1 MPLSG
6 PLWDRVRLEIADVY
20 QGVEGQTSPN
30 AAVGQPVDHYSRTT
44 PGGTGG
50 LDESLTRQCL
60 TPGIDPIVDEQHTI
74 AALEEVSPE
83 AERELAVAVV
93 RGCPSMEPCV
103 AVGQR
108 FVVFP
113 HFNEPNP

>member
-60 TPGIDPIVDEQHTI
+60 TPGIDPIVDEQHPRSGRQQI
-74 AALEEVSPE
+74 APHS
-83 AERELAVAVV
+83 ELQVAVLVV
-93 RGCPSMEPCV
+93 RWCSCGQPSI
-103 AVGQR
+103 AVGSR
-108 FVVFP
+108 
-113 HFNEPNP
+113 